1 MLTSKKMLILVA
13 VLMSTSVGTYAQT
26 VHELD
31 LDMVLDRRTM
41 TVQRIDP
48 TATTPRRGDT
58 FIVSGKLYPGGTIP
72 AGGTPAEPLTFD
84 IDTLE
89 GALGE
94 WNCRGTFD
102 NDLEAIQMGARH
114 VMTTV
119 HYIFDDG
126 DSMVSDGPEPAANP
140 VVRAIVGGTG
150 QYAGA
155 QGQVFAERIGRN
167 ITGGGNFRFKF
178 TFVTPTVLSFLVKN
192 DDADASSKRLQ
203 LAKMKTIAPV
213 QTQTPILGLNDRTVS
228 PLRVDA
234 AAVLKSFPWLQDLN
248 AVVVQ

>member
-1 MLTSKKMLILVA
+1 MLILVA
-13 VLMSTSVGTYAQT
+13 ILMSTSIGTYAQI

-31 LDMVLDRRTM
+31 LDMVLDGQTM
-41 TVQRIDP
+41 TVQRMDP
-48 TATTPRRGDT
+48 TVTTPRRGDT

-72 AGGTPAEPLTFD
+72 AGGTRAEPLPFD
-84 IDTLE
+84 IHALE
-89 GALGE
+89 GVLGE

-119 HYIFDDG
+119 HYIFENG
-126 DSMVSDGPEPAANP
+126 DSIVSDGPEPGATS

-155 QGQVFAERIGRN
+155 QGQVFAEPIGRN
-167 ITGGGNFRFKF
+167 MSGGGNFRFKF

-192 DDADASSKRLQ
+192 DDADASSQHQQ
-203 LAKMKTIAPV
+203 LAKMKIIAPV
-213 QTQTPILGLNDRTVS
+213 QTQTPILALNDRTES
-228 PLRVDA
+228 PLRVYA